1 MHRQPLLLSLCWLLL
16 SVTGTLAAPPD
27 ASNADEETLKA
38 AGLGTDD
45 AALIDFFR
53 SKTLT
58 DGDREQIAALIRDL
72 GDDDFEV
79 REKSSSELVKLGS
92 KAVSLLRQA
101 KDSPDVE
108 VVRRAEACLA
118 KIGQKHEP
126 ALVAAAAR
134 LLAARRPAGAA
145 QTLLKF
151 APFADDRDTL
161 EHVRDALAVVA
172 ARDGKPDP
180 VLTEA
185 LTSKQA
191 LLRELAGEALV
202 RAGQG
207 DAVPAVRELL
217 DDADR
222 LVRLRVGLAFA
233 EKNDKSVMPRLI
245 DLLADLPRDQSQI
258 IEDLLVRIALERAPR
273 IPPGDDQATR
283 TKCRDAWREWW
294 ANNGAGVD
302 LASIPRQLVVVMETS
317 RGTIKIELY
326 QDKAPMTVKNF
337 LRYVA
342 DKHYNGLLFHRVIPT
357 FMIQGGGMEP
367 GLKERKARDPIK
379 TESSNGL
386 SNKRGTVA
394 LARTSNPD
402 SATSQFFINVKDNDF
417 LDKARAPDKVGYC
430 VFGRVIAGMD
440 IVDRIKDVATHTLG
454 DYQDVPVEDVV
465 IKSVRVAR

>member
-1 MHRQPLLLSLCWLLL
+1 MHRRPLLPSLCCLLL
-16 SVTGTLAAPPD
+16 VTGTLAASPE
-27 ASNADEETLKA
+27 AIKGDEETLKA

-53 SKTLT
+53 SKTLM
-58 DGDREQIAALIRDL
+58 DGDRDQIAALISDL
-72 GDDDFEV
+72 GDDDFAV
-79 REKSSSELVKLGS
+79 REKASSELVKIGE

-101 KDSPDVE
+101 KDSRDVE
-108 VVRRAEACLA
+108 VARRAEACLG
-118 KIGQKHEP
+118 KIGHKHEP

-145 QTLLKF
+145 QTLLTF

-161 EHVRDALAVVA
+161 DHVRDALAVVA
-172 ARDGKPDP
+172 APDGKPEP
-180 VLTEA
+180 VLTDA
-185 LTSKQA
+185 LVSKQA
-191 LLRELAGEALV
+191 LLRGLVGEALV

-207 DAVPAVRELL
+207 DAVPGVRKLL

-222 LVRLRVGLAFA
+222 LVRLRVGLAFV
-233 EKNDKSVMPRLI
+233 EKNDKSVIPRLI
-245 DLLADLPRDQSQI
+245 DLLADLPRDRAQAI
-258 IEDLLVRIALERAPR
+258 VDLLGRIALEKSPN

-294 ANNGAGVD
+294 TNNGEGVD
-302 LASIPRQLVVVMETS
+302 LATISRQLVVVVETS
-317 RGTIKIELY
+317 KGTIKIELY

-342 DKHYNGLLFHRVIPT
+342 DKHYNGLIFHRVIPT

-379 TESSNGL
+379 AESSNGL

-394 LARTSNPD
+394 MARTADPD

-417 LDKARAPDKVGYC
+417 LDKAKARDNVGYC
-430 VFGRVIAGMD
+430 VFGRVIEGMD
-440 IVDRIKDVATHTLG
+440 VVDKIKDVATRSLG
-454 DYQDVPVEDVV
+454 AYQDVPVEDVV
-465 IKSVRVAR
+465 IKSVGVVK